1 MKNVLRNIIN
11 EEFKQV
17 MSNKY
22 SQNEVSDAILK
33 KHFIHTKDGRVFS
46 PVKFDKDYV
55 VGVNDDCEHVNI
67 SLDEITMI
75 QSKED
80 RFGK

>member
-33 KHFIHTKDGRVFS
+33 KHFIHTKDGNH
-46 PVKFDKDYV
+46 
-55 VGVNDDCEHVNI
+55 ND
-67 SLDEITMI
+67 TK
-75 QSKED
+75 Q
-80 RFGK
+80 RR